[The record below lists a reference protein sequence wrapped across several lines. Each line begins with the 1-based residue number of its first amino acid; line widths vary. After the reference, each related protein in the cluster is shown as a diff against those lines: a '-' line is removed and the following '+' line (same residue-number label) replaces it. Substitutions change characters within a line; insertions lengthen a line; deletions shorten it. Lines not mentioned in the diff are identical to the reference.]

1 MNRIITQPPV
11 ERTER
16 AEAQPVWRRLGLLW
30 RADFFSPKDF
40 VRRALMISVIY
51 LIASFTNLKEFTT
64 VLNGTMGSV
73 EIGWWSSA
81 FLGIAGVLI
90 YLAFVLLAPMLL
102 LAAAFLAIWKRFAKR
117 KQFPDEVL

>member
-1 MNRIITQPPV
+1 MNQLVTQPPE
-11 ERTER
+11 ERDER
-16 AEAQPVWRRLGLLW
+16 AETRPLWRRLRLLW

-51 LIASFTNLKEFTT
+51 LIASFTNLQEFTT

-73 EIGWWSSA
+73 EMGWWSSA
-81 FLGIAGVLI
+81 CLGLASVLL
-90 YLAFVLLAPMLL
+90 YLAFVLIVPMLL
-102 LAAAFLAIWKRFAKR
+102 LAAAFLAIWKRIARR